1 MTPGQILSALKPG
14 QFVGLEKVK
23 PSGSLGAR
31 RALNG
36 SVNFFWRYTIG
47 QKTERIAIGD
57 YDPGAPPRSVMP
69 GPKGYSIAAA
79 VRAAQDLA
87 IKHQQNKESGG
98 YRALLKAETQAKADA
113 KRAASK
119 AAADAEAVKAAQAAA
134 KIAAARYA
142 LTNLLDD
149 YCDHLEALGR
159 RSHYDARNI
168 FRHHVKDAWPK
179 VAALPANEVTAEQ
192 IADMMRKLM
201 DAGKGR
207 TANKLRSY
215 IRAAYQ
221 TARAAKSKA
230 SIPLKFKSYGVVHNP
245 AADTEPDE
253 SQNKADKNPL
263 NLDDLRKYWAII
275 KKAPGFPGAALR
287 LHLLTGGQRIEQ
299 LVKLRT
305 ADIGDAK
312 ITLYDGKG
320 RPGKPPR
327 PHTVPLL
334 PQAAAALKE
343 CKPTGQY
350 ALSTTAGTKPLAA
363 TTLSRWAQDLA
374 IAIPEFQAKRIRS
387 GVETLLASQ
396 KVSKD
401 IRGRLQSHGVS
412 GVQAR
417 HYDGH
422 EYIDEKR
429 EALDALYVSL
439 TRKMP
444 AKAVPHMATTNN
456 RTRRRAS

>member
-1 MTPGQILSALKPG
+1 
-14 QFVGLEKVK
+14 
-23 PSGSLGAR
+23 
-31 RALNG
+31 
-36 SVNFFWRYTIG
+36 
-47 QKTERIAIGD
+47 
-57 YDPGAPPRSVMP
+57 
-69 GPKGYSIAAA
+69 
-79 VRAAQDLA
+79 
-87 IKHQQNKESGG
+87 
-98 YRALLKAETQAKADA
+98 
-113 KRAASK
+113 
-119 AAADAEAVKAAQAAA
+119 
-134 KIAAARYA
+134 
-142 LTNLLDD
+142 
-149 YCDHLEALGR
+149 
-159 RSHYDARNI
+159 
-168 FRHHVKDAWPK
+168 
-179 VAALPANEVTAEQ
+179 
-192 IADMMRKLM
+192 MMRKLM
-201 DAGKGR
+201 EAGKGR

-215 IRAAYQ
+215 VRAAYQ
-221 TARAAKSKA
+221 TARAAKSKP

-275 KKAPGFPGAALR
+275 KKVPGLPGAALR
-287 LHLLTGGQRIEQ
+287 VHLLAGGQRIEQ

-305 ADIGDAK
+305 ADIGGDT

-343 CKPTGQY
+343 CKPTGEY

-387 GVETLLASQ
+387 GVEKLLASQ

-422 EYIDEKR
+422 EYIGRKARGTGRAVR
-429 EALDALYVSL
+429 EPDAQSADQGRRAQGHGQQENTPPCGIALI
-439 TRKMP
+439 
-444 AKAVPHMATTNN
+444 HTTECSRPLPTVLEAGTARASA
-456 RTRRRAS
+456 RTRCRISVSRSRHPGFDSRMLPSIRGFFALRQ

>member
-36 SVNFFWRYTIG
+36 SVNLFWRYTIG
-47 QKTERIAIGD
+47 QKTERVAIGD
-57 YDPGAPPRSVMP
+57 YDPTAPPKSVMP

-87 IKHQQNKESGG
+87 IKHQQNKERGG
-98 YRALLKAETQAKADA
+98 YRAFIKAEIDAKADA
-113 KRAASK
+113 KRAAAK
-119 AAADAEAVKAAQAAA
+119 AAADAEAVKAAEAAA
-134 KIAAARYA
+134 KMAAARYA

-149 YCDHLEALGR
+149 YCDHLEVLGR

-168 FRHHVKDAWPK
+168 FQHHVKNAWPN
-179 VAALPANEVTAEQ
+179 VAALPANEITAEQ
-192 IADMMRKLM
+192 VADMMRKLT

-207 TANKLRSY
+207 TSNKLRSY
-215 IRAAYQ
+215 VRAAYQ

-230 SIPLKFKSYGVVHNP
+230 SIPLKFKNYCVVHNP

-253 SQNKADKNPL
+253 SQNKADRNPL
-263 NLDDLRKYWAII
+263 CLDDLRKYWTII
-275 KKAPGFPGAALR
+275 KDVPGFAGAALR
-287 LHLLTGGQRIEQ
+287 VHLLTGAQRIEQ

-305 ADIGDAK
+305 ADIGDAT

-343 CKPTGQY
+343 CKATGEY
-350 ALSTTAGTKPLAA
+350 ALSTSAGQKPLAA

-374 IAIPEFQAKRIRS
+374 VAIPEFQAKRIRS

-396 KVSKD
+396 KVPKD

-429 EALDALYVSL
+429 EALVTLYASL
-439 TRKMP
+439 TRKP
-444 AKAVPHMATTNN
+444 RAKVITHNSKAEKRQRV
-456 RTRRRAS
+456 